1 MHSERSEI
9 INLKMNY
16 FKDINNQQQK
26 LFSIFLSS
34 INPDVHVN
42 KEKHFIKGVP
52 QKQRFKKNGG
62 FFFKMRF
69 IYIYFFF
76 FLLFGSAH

>member
-1 MHSERSEI
+1 MGVGNLSKRYNLVHSERSEI

-16 FKDINNQQQK
+16 FKDINHQQQK

-42 KEKHFIKGVP
+42 KQKHFIKGVP
-52 QKQRFKKNGG
+52 PEVKIFKKW
-62 FFFKMRF
+62 RL
-69 IYIYFFF
+69 
-76 FLLFGSAH
+76 FL